1 MRTEA
6 RIAVTARGS
15 PMQRPHWPWFFL
27 VVAAALCAST
37 AALAHDYALKN
48 LRIIN
53 ATARATPPGART
65 GGAYLTIENRGKGNE
80 RLVRVASPVADSAQL
95 HLMRVEGGMMRMR
108 DVTSVGIPADS
119 AMTLAPGGYHVMLVG
134 LKRPL
139 VAGDT
144 FPLALTF
151 EKAGTIEVMVTVTAL
166 DASSASPAAGMNMPA
181 PHPAH

>member
-1 MRTEA
+1 MPRTH
-6 RIAVTARGS
+6 S
-15 PMQRPHWPWFFL
+15 PLFFL

-48 LRIIN
+48 LRIVN
-53 ATARATPPGART
+53 PTARATPPGART
-65 GGAYLTIENRGKGNE
+65 GGAYLTIENRGKDNE

-95 HLMRVEGGMMRMR
+95 HMMRVEDGMMRMR
-108 DVTSVGIPADS
+108 NVSSVGIPAGS

-134 LKRPL
+134 LKQAL

-166 DASSASPAAGMNMPA
+166 DTSPATGK
-181 PHPAH
+181 